1 MEETSLQNNIRQ
13 NLFELL
19 FLVQEKMREVVRGLD
34 DHISPGQVL
43 ILRTL
48 VEQGPMS
55 QRALGEALS
64 RDKSQIARLVQGL
77 EASELVTREQS
88 RQDRRVFIV
97 KACPPVLAKISG
109 FVLEEKALV
118 TKMLAG
124 ITEKDQ
130 IIFCRVLAKMS
141 ESI

>member
-1 MEETSLQNNIRQ
+1 MEKTDLQNNIRQ

-19 FLVQEKMREVVRGLD
+19 FLVQEKMREVVRGD

-55 QRALGEALS
+55 QRALGDALS

-118 TKMLAG
+118 TKMLAE

-130 IIFCRVLAKMS
+130 IILCRVLAKMS